1 MRIYL
6 AAAFSRREEM
16 KIYREELNQLG
27 MNVQSRWLDEKM
39 PFGCDREKYLRET
52 AFIDVADVKNCD
64 LLVRFTDN
72 FSEYSD
78 GKIPARLGSCA
89 RMFEFGLA
97 WGAGIPIIVVGGLQ
111 NVFDRLPNVI
121 HINNFAALK
130 EYLRTSA

>member
-16 KIYREELNQLG
+16 RIYRKELEEIG
-27 MNVQSRWLDEKM
+27 MNIQSRWLDEKM
-39 PFGCDREKYLRET
+39 PQGWDREKYLRET
-52 AFIDVADVKNCD
+52 AFIDVSDVKNCD

-97 WGAGIPIIVVGGLQ
+97 WGLGIPVVVVGGLQ
-111 NVFDRLPNVI
+111 NVFDRLPNVV
-121 HINNFAALK
+121 HLETFAELK
-130 EYLRTSA
+130 DYLKTT